1 MLKNTIKINR
11 TKREQSR
18 ALLEKKLSKDSV
30 TSTKFCDS
38 SEDRE
43 EDSNSSN
50 NINLNI
56 LKKSNNTKISNAD
69 NTDSF
74 IRSSK
79 SHLKSF
85 SAKSNKKNSYKLNKV
100 IELNKNNDI
109 VSYNNIKQEHSKR
122 EGTNLGDSII
132 YDQIEN
138 NNFGVYSGKPQEG
151 INNQIQS
158 ENQVVSNFKENN
170 KIFLRKVAD
179 IPSGGNITNL
189 SHITPSEKG
198 NLINTENNLR
208 SDIIVNNKLPYPYYD
223 NKSNYLKNELDYCN
237 IPDTFKSSS
246 IIGANY
252 NTTNLYNDSYLEAI
266 HKESLKF
273 FMNNNLNIHENNF
286 NNYTNSLN
294 PYTFGNYNNYNLPTY
309 NNSNFSNNL
318 SSATSNNFDL
328 YGHNNSLIKEKFTA
342 PHSNFNN
349 IENKYKDIEAY
360 NKPLNELYSNPH
372 ITNEM
377 DFTNMYNSYT
387 PIDNNNTKKVI
398 DNSNYIING
407 STSLPM
413 SNLGASNFGITA
425 PGNVYD
431 NKINLD
437 VYNNNSNDQHINAN
451 ETKILEHIN
460 NESSNCMIK
469 EPIVESENKLL
480 KPTNTILE
488 NEMRKN
494 DVTVSEQVSSH
505 TDYSRATHSSHVVD
519 KKIVHE
525 GFETIKIPKYRE
537 VEIVEKIVEIPVVHK
552 VNKYVNKYEIKE
564 VEKVVKKPINKYV
577 ETKIEVPELHFQDK
591 IVEVPE
597 LQEVVKIVEKEEV
610 KERLVYKNKIETK
623 IIPKYIEVPV
633 IKIVNKYESYDD
645 IGEVIKTVPVKKIV
659 EIPNEVIKKV
669 KIPIKKIIEEPNYV
683 PIIKYRDIPIEKIR
697 YVPKVQTIELVKNIP
712 KIIDIPVPV
721 KVPKIK
727 IIDKPVFV
735 NKYVDRPVVVPV
747 SKTIKPIYKYEGKK
761 VIEIP
766 IHKPYIV
773 THDTIVPRYVENDM
787 RNGRCEVYARRLDIN
802 SLNPI
807 IRNELFNTVNKNNF
821 NLQRSMSA
829 SNLLGNRK
837 YIGDIFYS
845 SNNINFNGINKI
857 DSNTLLP
864 NKYSKLNFDKKCDYA
879 YNTGVRN
886 NMRYAPGTM
895 SRNNNIH
902 ANQNSNGLQFSK
914 SLNNNNNNNIG
925 IRNNVFFNFS
935 KNICHSSNPIKGS
948 NNSGIGIPMFNS
960 NEIIVKGKNK
970 SNVINGRDRSGL
982 EINGFNSS
990 NKLHSDNSGKNLN
1003 FNHNSQFNK
1012 SMGSNNYG
1020 YINDMAN
1027 KFKNEEQLY
1036 KYQSDTRENIRSNG
1050 YRSMNNS
1057 NSIPPSRNLS
1067 PSVGS
1072 VDGIS
1077 TYVVEYLGDD
1087 ERKISDRSFTNELN
1101 NNMTEN
1107 IGSNYSFS
1115 GDMRT

>member
-1 MLKNTIKINR
+1 MLKNTIKTNR

-43 EDSNSSN
+43 EDSNSSS

-56 LKKSNNTKISNAD
+56 LKKSNTKISNVD

-74 IRSSK
+74 GRNSK

-100 IELNKNNDI
+100 TELNKDNSI
-109 VSYNNIKQEHSKR
+109 VSYNNIKQGDLKR
-122 EGTNLGDSII
+122 EDPNLGDSII
-132 YDQIEN
+132 YNKIE

-151 INNQIQS
+151 ISNQIQS
-158 ENQVVSNFKENN
+158 ENQVIYNFKENN
-170 KIFLRKVAD
+170 KRFLKNVTD
-179 IPSGGNITNL
+179 IPIGGNITNL
-189 SHITPSEKG
+189 PHIIPFKKG

-208 SDIIVNNKLPYPYYD
+208 SDIIANSTLPYPYYD

-246 IIGANY
+246 VVGANY
-252 NTTNLYNDSYLEAI
+252 NTVNLYNDNYLESI
-266 HKESLKF
+266 NKENLKF
-273 FMNNNLNIHENNF
+273 FMNNNLNLHEKNF
-286 NNYTNSLN
+286 NNYTNSFN
-294 PYTFGNYNNYNLPTY
+294 PYRVGNYNSYTLPAY
-309 NNSNFSNNL
+309 NSNFSNTL
-318 SSATSNNFDL
+318 SSPRSNNIDL
-328 YGHNNSLIKEKFTA
+328 YGHNNLLIKENLTP

-349 IENKYKDIEAY
+349 IENKYKDVEAY
-360 NKPLNELYSNPH
+360 SKPLHELYSNPY

-413 SNLGASNFGITA
+413 SNIGTSNFGIIGI
-425 PGNVYD
+425 GNVYD

-437 VYNNNSNDQHINAN
+437 MYNNSNAQ
-451 ETKILEHIN
+451 HIN
-460 NESSNCMIK
+460 NESSNSMIK
-469 EPIVESENKLL
+469 EPTVEIENKLL
-480 KPTNTILE
+480 NPTNTILE
-488 NEMRKN
+488 NEVKKN
-494 DVTVSEQVSSH
+494 DVTISEKVSSH

-537 VEIVEKIVEIPVVHK
+537 VEIVEKIVEVPVIHK

-564 VEKVVKKPINKYV
+564 VEKIVKKPINKYV
-577 ETKIEVPELHFQDK
+577 ETKIEVPELHFRDK

-597 LQEVVKIVEKEEV
+597 LQEVVKVVEKEEV

-633 IKIVNKYESYDD
+633 IKIVDKYESYDE

-669 KIPIKKIIEEPNYV
+669 KVPVKKIIEEPNYV

-727 IIDKPVFV
+727 IIDKPVYI
-735 NKYVDRPVVVPV
+735 NKYIDRPVVVPV
-747 SKTIKPIYKYEGKK
+747 SKTIKPVYKYEGKK

-773 THDTIVPRYVENDM
+773 THDTVVPRYVDNDM
-787 RNGRCEVYARRLDIN
+787 RNGRREVYARRLDIN

-807 IRNELFNTVNKNNF
+807 MRNELFNAVNKNNF

-829 SNLLGNRK
+829 SNLIGNRK
-837 YIGDIFYS
+837 YGGDICYS
-845 SNNINFNGINKI
+845 SNNINFNGIKI
-857 DSNTLLP
+857 DSNTISSNP
-864 NKYSKLNFDKKCDYA
+864 YYKVNFDKNCDFS
-879 YNTGVRN
+879 YNTGIRN
-886 NMRYAPGTM
+886 NMRCVP
-895 SRNNNIH
+895 RNMGRTNNRDV
-902 ANQNSNGLQFSK
+902 NKNSNGLQFTK
-914 SLNNNNNNNIG
+914 SLNSNNKIGMSNNG
-925 IRNNVFFNFS
+925 LFNFS
-935 KNICHSSNPIKGS
+935 KNVCHSSNPIKGS
-948 NNSGIGIPMFNS
+948 NNTGNGVPMFNS
-960 NEIIVKGKNK
+960 NEIIVKGRN
-970 SNVINGRDRSGL
+970 RSGMTR
-982 EINGFNSS
+982 NGLNSS
-990 NKLHSDNSGKNLN
+990 NRLHSGNSGKKLN
-1003 FNHNSQFNK
+1003 FNINSQFQK
-1012 SMGSNNYG
+1012 SPGNNNYG
-1020 YINDMAN
+1020 YPNDMKN

-1036 KYQSDTRENIRSNG
+1036 KCQSNTRENIRSND
-1050 YRSMNNS
+1050 YRSINNS

-1101 NNMTEN
+1101 NMAEN

-1115 GDMRT
+1115 GDMRTQGNE

>member
-1 MLKNTIKINR
+1 MLKNTIKTNR

-43 EDSNSSN
+43 EDSNSSS

-56 LKKSNNTKISNAD
+56 LKKSNTKISNVD

-74 IRSSK
+74 VRNSK

-100 IELNKNNDI
+100 TEFNKDNNI
-109 VSYNNIKQEHSKR
+109 VSYNNIKQEDLKR
-122 EGTNLGDSII
+122 DDTNLGDNII
-132 YDQIEN
+132 YNKIE

-151 INNQIQS
+151 ISNQIQS
-158 ENQVVSNFKENN
+158 ENQVIHNFKENN
-170 KIFLRKVAD
+170 KRFLKNVTD
-179 IPSGGNITNL
+179 IPIGGNITNL
-189 SHITPSEKG
+189 SHIIPFKKG

-208 SDIIVNNKLPYPYYD
+208 SDIIVNSTLPYPYYD
-223 NKSNYLKNELDYCN
+223 NKSNYLKNGLDYCN

-252 NTTNLYNDSYLEAI
+252 NTVNLYNDNYLETI
-266 HKESLKF
+266 NKENLKF
-273 FMNNNLNIHENNF
+273 FMNNNLNINETNF
-286 NNYTNSLN
+286 NNYTNSFN
-294 PYTFGNYNNYNLPTY
+294 PYLVGNYNNYTLPTY
-309 NNSNFSNNL
+309 NNSNFSSNL
-318 SSATSNNFDL
+318 ISPTSNNIDL

-360 NKPLNELYSNPH
+360 SKPLHELYSNPY

-387 PIDNNNTKKVI
+387 PIDNNNSQKVI

-413 SNLGASNFGITA
+413 SNLGTSNFGITGV
-425 PGNVYD
+425 GNVYD

-437 VYNNNSNDQHINAN
+437 MYNNSNAQ
-451 ETKILEHIN
+451 HIN

-469 EPIVESENKLL
+469 EPTVEIENKLL

-488 NEMRKN
+488 NDVSKN
-494 DVTVSEQVSSH
+494 DVTISEKVSSH

-537 VEIVEKIVEIPVVHK
+537 VEIVEKIVEVPVIHK

-564 VEKVVKKPINKYV
+564 IEKVVKKPINKYV
-577 ETKIEVPELHFQDK
+577 ETKIEVPELHFRDK

-597 LQEVVKIVEKEEV
+597 LQEVIKVVEKEEV

-633 IKIVNKYESYDD
+633 IKVVDKYESYDD

-669 KIPIKKIIEEPNYV
+669 KVPVKKIIEEPNYV

-727 IIDKPVFV
+727 IIDKPVYI
-735 NKYVDRPVVVPV
+735 NKYIDRPVVVPV

-787 RNGRCEVYARRLDIN
+787 RHGRREVYARKLDIN

-807 IRNELFNTVNKNNF
+807 MRNELFNTVNKNNF

-829 SNLLGNRK
+829 SNLIGNRK
-837 YIGDIFYS
+837 YGGDICYS

-857 DSNTLLP
+857 DSNTVSS
-864 NKYSKLNFDKKCDYA
+864 NQYYKINFDKNCDFS

-886 NMRYAPGTM
+886 NMRYVPRNM
-895 SRNNNIH
+895 SRNNNRD
-902 ANQNSNGLQFSK
+902 ANKNSNGLQFTK
-914 SLNNNNNNNIG
+914 SLNSNNKIG
-925 IRNNVFFNFS
+925 MSSNGLYNFS
-935 KNICHSSNPIKGS
+935 KNVFHSSNPIKGRN
-948 NNSGIGIPMFNS
+948 NNSNGVPMFNS
-960 NEIIVKGKNK
+960 NEIIVKGRN
-970 SNVINGRDRSGL
+970 RSGMTR
-982 EINGFNSS
+982 NGFNSS
-990 NKLHSDNSGKNLN
+990 NRLHSGNSGKQLN
-1003 FNHNSQFNK
+1003 FDINSQFQK
-1012 SMGSNNYG
+1012 SKGNNNYG
-1020 YINDMAN
+1020 HINDMNN

-1036 KYQSDTRENIRSNG
+1036 KYQSNTRENIRSND
-1050 YRSMNNS
+1050 YRSINNS

-1087 ERKISDRSFTNELN
+1087 ERKISGRSFTNELN
-1101 NNMTEN
+1101 NNMAEN

-1115 GDMRT
+1115 GDMRA